1 MPYPTPELRAQEVLQ
16 HTQELL
22 AEKLPLKA
30 DGYKCTTDDL
40 FKVLV
45 GVAATKSTL
54 EAVCA
59 ELVGPPDPQTIRG
72 YFNEQ
77 LRVEDLPVLE
87 EQLNAALAA
96 EVPVHVRRQHQ
107 EVAIDYH
114 DRPYYGKGEQA
125 QELWVRGKAKDG
137 TTRFYRVA
145 TAYLILN
152 GLRVTLALHFVLPD
166 DEAVSV
172 VDRLLR
178 RVYARGIQVSCLLLD
193 KGFESIAMMEYL
205 TRQGQA
211 ALIACPIRGTTGGT
225 RALCQ
230 GRKSYA
236 TEHTFKDQH
245 GEEFTAPVLVC
256 RVFTTAR
263 RTGRLQRQAEWLLFI
278 ELGLTLSP
286 RSARHLYSHRFGIE
300 TSYRCEGQVRGWTT
314 AKNPAYRFVLLALAF
329 VLLNVWIHLRWLFTQ
344 VPRRGGRWLDTHR
357 FPLRRF
363 VTFLQH
369 ALEAWYGCVP
379 AIAAPALPL
388 GDRN

>member
-1 MPYPTPELRAQEVLQ
+1 VEELPA
-16 HTQELL
+16 
-22 AEKLPLKA
+22 
-30 DGYKCTTDDL
+30 
-40 FKVLV
+40 
-45 GVAATKSTL
+45 L
-54 EAVCA
+54 E
-59 ELVGPPDPQTIRG
+59 Q
-72 YFNEQ
+72 
-77 LRVEDLPVLE
+77 
-87 EQLNAALAA
+87 QLNAALAA
-96 EVPVHVRRQHQ
+96 EVPSHGRRQSQ

-125 QELWVRGKAKDG
+125 HELWVRGKAKDG

-145 TAYLILN
+145 TAYLILH
-152 GLRVTLALHFVLPD
+152 GLRVTLAVHFVLPD
-166 DEAVSV
+166 DDPVHV
-172 VDRLLR
+172 VDHLLR
-178 RVYARGIQVSCLLLD
+178 RVHAQGSQLSCLLLD
-193 KGFESIAMMEYL
+193 KGFESIAMMDYL

-230 GRKSYA
+230 GRKSYT
-236 TEHTFKDQH
+236 TEHTFTDKH
-245 GEEFTAPVLVC
+245 GQAFTAPVLVC

-263 RTGRLQRQAEWLLFI
+263 RTGRLPRQAEWLLFI

-286 RSARHLYSHRFGIE
+286 RYARHLYGHRFGIE

-314 AKNPAYRFVLLALAF
+314 AKNPAYRSVLLALAF

-369 ALEAWYGCVP
+369 ALEAWYGCVQT
-379 AIAAPALPL
+379 ISAPALPQE
-388 GDRN
+388 RRS